1 MKTDESVVDFLRA
14 LPGKTV
20 PTTLYNITETFD
32 SSSSSSFFN
41 LHPSGGNE
49 SCSCFSIQGTPD
61 DPLRHR
67 VFCNWGIENPLR
79 FVSIALSTFSVAIA
93 IVGFGVKEIIEEGEK
108 KRVEEEEEE
117 EVEGEEQGEEQV
129 EEEGKDMMQ
138 IVEEEEGRSISE
150 KENISA
156 LEGDDYVDNS
166 NDRNDGAAT
175 TSVSISS
182 SSSSF
187 VSQPPPPSSPSFFR
201 QCAKSAF
208 LLLGLVNVIVGIS
221 IPLYFIL
228 VFTLKSSPVFL
239 FFLPFILLRIATPE
253 IIGVMWKNARP
264 AGLDRIYEWVRIRCS
279 GGGKRK
285 KRRRIGRREG
295 EGKESRS
302 DDSVKKVKYFKESE
316 KEREEQN
323 QHEQKQRQH
332 QQQQRYEF
340 GPLWRTLW
348 LSFSPCFLGF
358 ILATDSIFD
367 NIVEINSKTFYFPES
382 FVKPLGSQ
390 VSPRILVRG
399 NWEANANGVP
409 NNGKGHGQKQKPV
422 AKDEFCVEML
432 GWGDNQK
439 WNQIAMNFF
448 STQSNQVVGVSG
460 MHCSRKCFL
469 NASCMHGFG
478 QSLKHFTSENG

>member
-20 PTTLYNITETFD
+20 PTTLYDITETFD

-41 LHPSGGNE
+41 LHPSAGNE

-67 VFCNWGIENPLR
+67 VFCNWGVENPLR

-129 EEEGKDMMQ
+129 EEEGKDMMH
-138 IVEEEEGRSISE
+138 IVEDEEGKSDSE

-166 NDRNDGAAT
+166 NDRNDGVAT

-187 VSQPPPPSSPSFFR
+187 VSQLPPPSSPSFFR

-239 FFLPFILLRIATPE
+239 LFLPFILLRIATPE

-264 AGLDRIYEWVRIRCS
+264 AGLDRIYELVRIRCS
-279 GGGKRK
+279 GGGERRN
-285 KRRRIGRREG
+285 RRRKSGEREG
-295 EGKESRS
+295 NGRNRRRGNDKEGNLKNSM
-302 DDSVKKVKYFKESE
+302 ESE
-316 KEREEQN
+316 DGEE
-323 QHEQKQRQH
+323 KK
-332 QQQQRYEF
+332 QQQPQQPPRYEF

-399 NWEANANGVP
+399 NWEANANRVP
-409 NNGKGHGQKQKPV
+409 NNGQGHGQKQEPV
-422 AKDEFCVEML
+422 AKDKFCVEML

-448 STQSNQVVGVSG
+448 STQSNQVVGVSE
-460 MHCSRKCFL
+460 MHCSR
-469 NASCMHGFG
+469 
-478 QSLKHFTSENG
+478 